1 MDLTGQLRAAI
12 LAQSLPAPSTA
23 FLSSLTTAR
32 SPPPPL
38 PSLLATAKARLLAAD
53 LCASSGLL
61 LNAAALP
68 GFPDAVAAVRETR
81 LQRPVHVQVLDVE
94 NLALSRWEQVEE
106 LEAVERGETTRG
118 REVVRVTADDD
129 SNNAETT
136 QSTQRT
142 TATTTATTTAAGVR
156 PAGKNATHRLVLQD
170 AKGAKLY
177 AVELRRIDG
186 IGIGKTQ
193 VGEKMLLKAGTIIAR
208 GTLLLEPDKCVL
220 LGGKV
225 EAWQKVWLDGR
236 LTRLRE
242 AVRQEET
249 QRP

>member
-1 MDLTGQLRAAI
+1 MDVAGQLRAAI
-12 LAQSLPAPSTA
+12 LAQSLPAPSAA

-53 LCASSGLL
+53 LTSSSLL
-61 LNAAALP
+61 DAAALP
-68 GFPDAVAAVRETR
+68 SFPPAADTANNRETR

-118 REVVRVTADDD
+118 REVVRVTAEDDE
-129 SNNAETT
+129 NNEGENI
-136 QSTQRT
+136 QRT
-142 TATTTATTTAAGVR
+142 TTTTATTSAGVR

-177 AVELRRIDG
+177 GLELRRIDG
-186 IGIGKTQ
+186 IGVGKTQ
-193 VGEKMLLKAGTIIAR
+193 VGEKMLLKAGTVIAR

-236 LTRLRE
+236 LARLRE
-242 AVRQEET
+242 AVRLEET
-249 QRP
+249 QRS

>member
-1 MDLTGQLRAAI
+1 MDITGQLRAAI

-38 PSLLATAKARLLAAD
+38 PSLLATAKARLLATD
-53 LCASSGLL
+53 LTSSSLL
-61 LNAAALP
+61 DGAALP
-68 GFPDAVAAVRETR
+68 SFPPAADTANNRETR

-94 NLALSRWEQVEE
+94 NLTLSRWEQVEE

-129 SNNAETT
+129 DNSEGE
-136 QSTQRT
+136 STQRT
-142 TATTTATTTAAGVR
+142 TTTTATTSAGVR

-177 AVELRRIDG
+177 ALELRRIDG
-186 IGIGKTQ
+186 IGVARTQ
-193 VGEKMLLKAGTIIAR
+193 VGEKMLLKAGTVVAR

-225 EAWQKVWLDGR
+225 ETWQKVWLDER
-236 LTRLRE
+236 LARLHE
-242 AVRQEET
+242 AVRLEET
-249 QRP
+249 

>member
-1 MDLTGQLRAAI
+1 MDVTGQLRAAI
-12 LAQSLPAPSTA
+12 LAQSLPSPSTA

-38 PSLLATAKARLLAAD
+38 PSLLATAKARLLAVD
-53 LCASSGLL
+53 LSSSGL

-68 GFPDAVAAVRETR
+68 GFPPAADAAAARETR
-81 LQRPVHVQVLDVE
+81 LQRPVHVQVLDIE

-129 SNNAETT
+129 DENNAAG
-136 QSTQRT
+136 STQRT
-142 TATTTATTTAAGVR
+142 TTTAGVR

-186 IGIGKTQ
+186 IGVGKTQ
-193 VGEKMLLKAGTIIAR
+193 VGEKMLLKAGTVIAR

-236 LTRLRE
+236 LARLRE
-242 AVRQEET
+242 AVRLEET